1 MMPVACLFAVL
12 VMQSPRSTT
21 TFETND
27 GFTYPQHTSSSGRAD
42 TVPIESKDVTYP
54 DVRAS
59 FVKSG
64 PPGPGVEIESD
75 RNVYGQERDGADS
88 DGR

>member
-12 VMQSPRSTT
+12 VLQSPQSTT

-27 GFTYPQHTSSSGRAD
+27 GFTYPEHTSSSGRAD
-42 TVPIESKDVTYP
+42 TVPIESNDVTYP
-54 DVRAS
+54 DVHAS

-75 RNVYGQERDGADS
+75 RNVYGQWEESADS
-88 DGR
+88 GGR